1 MGTFPELADK
11 TRSIVVASI
20 MPLIDMLNREP
31 LRRLFCG
38 ETNITPQA
46 LEEGKIIIVDLPI
59 SQFGEIGK
67 YAAAIW
73 KLCTQRSLE
82 RRDVRVSPRPVFI
95 WSDEAQHFLLETD
108 MIFQTTCRSYR
119 VCNVV
124 MTQNISNFYAVM
136 GGGDKSKAIV
146 DSLLGTLNTKIFHC
160 NGDSVT
166 NQWMAEQIGRSL
178 QLVCNSNISHQ
189 SANLMS
195 SGMGFSPTNITSGVS
210 QVYEYAIQP
219 ATATTLRTGGP
230 ANRGVVDAIVFSS
243 GMCFAATGQPYLF
256 ATFKQK

>member
-11 TRSIVVASI
+11 TRSILIASI
-20 MPLIDMLNREP
+20 MALIDFLNRNP
-31 LRRLFCG
+31 LRQLFCG

-46 LEEGKIIIVDLPI
+46 LEEGKIIVVDLPVT
-59 SQFGEIGK
+59 QFSEIGK

-82 RRDVRVSPRPVFI
+82 RREVRTSPRPVFI
-95 WSDEAQHFLLETD
+95 WQDEAQHFVLETD
-108 MIFQTTCRSYR
+108 MMFQTTCRSYR

-124 MTQNISNFYAVM
+124 MTQNVSNFYAVM
-136 GGGDKSKAIV
+136 SGGDKSKALV
-146 DSLLGTLNTKIFHC
+146 DSLFGTLNTKIFHC

-166 NQWMAEQIGRSL
+166 NQWMSEQIGRSL

-189 SANLMS
+189 SSSLLS
-195 SGMGFSPTNITSGVS
+195 SGMGFSPANITAGVS
-210 QVYEYAIQP
+210 QIYEYEIQP

-230 ANRGVVDAIVFSS
+230 ANRWEVDAIVFGA
-243 GMCFAATGQPYLF
+243 GMCFHATGRPYLF
-256 ATFKQK
+256 ATFRQK